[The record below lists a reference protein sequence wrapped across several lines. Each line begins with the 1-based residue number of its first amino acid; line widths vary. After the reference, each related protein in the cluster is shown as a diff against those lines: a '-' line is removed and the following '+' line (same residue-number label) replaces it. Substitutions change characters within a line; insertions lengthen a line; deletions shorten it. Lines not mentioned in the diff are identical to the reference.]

1 MEIRN
6 DLKGMQSVVGGLIEP
21 IYFTVD
27 DDVVMFANDEGRLD
41 QLEGNRHICGV
52 SMAGNLFITGD
63 SMEGECVSLTDEQVE
78 KYSQMFRTPEDISQ
92 DEIQADCRIEVIG
105 LN

>member
-1 MEIRN
+1 MKWKYETIS
-6 DLKGMQSVVGGLIEP
+6 KVCSGLIET
-21 IYFTVD
+21 IYFTDD
-27 DDVVMFANDEGRLD
+27 DDVVMFANDEGRLM

-63 SMEGECVSLTDEQVE
+63 SMEGECVSLTDEQAE
-78 KYSQMFRTPEDISQ
+78 KYSKMFRTPEDISQ